1 MDNIIHV
8 ENLVKKFAEFR
19 AVDNISFDVASG
31 EIFGFLG
38 PNGAG
43 KTTTIRMLTTLIAP
57 SSGEIL
63 INGINTKD
71 DAGSIRNIIGILT
84 ETPGM
89 YEKNTAYENLK
100 FFASF
105 YKIDSSK
112 INTNIEKFL
121 KMFELWDRRN
131 DLVVTFSK
139 GMKQKLAIARALI
152 HEPKILFL
160 DEPTSALD
168 PESAHMVRSFI
179 ESLQKEKI
187 TVFLCTHNLEEA
199 QALCNTVCI
208 IKNKI
213 IKIASLYELQ
223 NLKDVKVFN
232 LGLLDNPKNYINI
245 FDKYKD
251 NIEYSYSAN
260 RVDFKI
266 KDYKKINPVIIKELT
281 DEGAQILYFNE
292 YKESLEDIYLE
303 LIKN

>member
-1 MDNIIHV
+1 MEQMINV
-8 ENLVKKFAEFR
+8 ENLVKKFAELT
-19 AVDNISFDVASG
+19 AVDNISFTVDEG

-57 SSGEIL
+57 SSGKIL
-63 INGINTKD
+63 INGIDTKK
-71 DAGSIRNIIGILT
+71 DADYIRNIIGILT

-105 YKIDSSK
+105 YKIDEAI
-112 INTNIEKFL
+112 INANIEKFL

-139 GMKQKLAIARALI
+139 GMKQKLAITRALI

-160 DEPTSALD
+160 DEPTAALD
-168 PESAHMVRSFI
+168 PESAHMVRNFI

-199 QALCNTVCI
+199 QDLCNTVCI
-208 IKNKI
+208 IKKKI

-232 LGLLDNPKNYINI
+232 LGLLDSPQKYEII
-245 FDKYKD
+245 FNKYKD
-251 NIEYSYSAN
+251 NIEYSYSN
-260 RVDFKI
+260 NTVNFKI
-266 KDYKKINPVIIKELT
+266 KNYKEINPLIIKELIN
-281 DEGAQILYFNE
+281 EGAQILYFNE

-303 LIKN
+303 LIKD

>member
-1 MDNIIHV
+1 MEKMITV
-8 ENLVKKFAEFR
+8 KNLVKKFGELF
-19 AVDNISFDVASG
+19 AVDNISFDVAEG

-57 SSGEIL
+57 TSGEIL
-63 INGINTKD
+63 INGMNIKKD
-71 DAGSIRNIIGILT
+71 ADQIRSIIGILT

-105 YKIDSSK
+105 YKVDESAIK
-112 INTNIEKFL
+112 ANIEKFL

-160 DEPTSALD
+160 DEPTAALD
-168 PESAHMVRSFI
+168 PESAFMVRNFI

-199 QALCNTVCI
+199 QDLCNTVCI
-208 IKNKI
+208 IKKKV
-213 IKIASLYELQ
+213 IKIASLSELQ
-223 NLKDVKVFN
+223 NLKDAKIFN
-232 LGLLDNPKNYINI
+232 LGLLDSPEKYKNI
-245 FDKYKD
+245 FDNYKD
-251 NIEYSYSAN
+251 NIEYSILDN
-260 RVDFKI
+260 TVNFKI
-266 KDYKKINPVIIKELT
+266 KNYEKINPLIIRDLVN
-281 DEGAQILYFNE
+281 EGAQVLYFNE

>member
-1 MDNIIHV
+1 MDQMIHV
-8 ENLVKKFAEFR
+8 ENLIKKFSELT
-19 AVDNISFDVASG
+19 AVDNISFNVAEG

-43 KTTTIRMLTTLIAP
+43 KTTTIRMLATLIAP

-63 INGINTKD
+63 INGINIKKD
-71 DAGSIRNIIGILT
+71 ADYIRNIIGILT

-105 YKIDSSK
+105 YKIDKS
-112 INTNIEKFL
+112 IITANIEKFL

-160 DEPTSALD
+160 DEPTAALD
-168 PESAHMVRSFI
+168 PESAHMVRNFI

-208 IKNKI
+208 IKKKI

-223 NLKDVKVFN
+223 NLKDVKTFN
-232 LGLLDNPKNYINI
+232 LGLLDSSQKYKNI

-251 NIEYSYSAN
+251 NVEYSCLN
-260 RVDFKI
+260 NTVDFKI
-266 KDYKKINPVIIKELT
+266 KNYKEINPLIIKELIN
-281 DEGAQILYFNE
+281 EGAKILYFNE

-303 LIKN
+303 LIKD

>member
-1 MDNIIHV
+1 MIHV
-8 ENLVKKFAEFR
+8 ENLIKKFSELT
-19 AVDNISFDVASG
+19 AVDNISFNVAEG

-43 KTTTIRMLTTLIAP
+43 KTTTIRMLATLIAP

-63 INGINTKD
+63 INGINIKKD
-71 DAGSIRNIIGILT
+71 ADYIRRIIGILT

-105 YKIDSSK
+105 YKIDKS
-112 INTNIEKFL
+112 IIIANIEKFL

-160 DEPTSALD
+160 DEPTAALD
-168 PESAHMVRSFI
+168 PESAHMVRNFI

-208 IKNKI
+208 IKKKI

-223 NLKDVKVFN
+223 NLKDVKTFN
-232 LGLLDNPKNYINI
+232 LGLLDSPQKYKNI

-251 NIEYSYSAN
+251 NAEYSCSN
-260 RVDFKI
+260 NTVDFKI
-266 KDYKKINPVIIKELT
+266 KNYKEINPLIIKELIN
-281 DEGAQILYFNE
+281 EGAKILYFNE

-303 LIKN
+303 LIKD

>member
-1 MDNIIHV
+1 MDKMIHV
-8 ENLVKKFAEFR
+8 ENLVKKFADLS
-19 AVDNISFDVASG
+19 AVDNISFNVAEG

-43 KTTTIRMLTTLIAP
+43 KTTTIRMLTTLISP

-63 INGINTKD
+63 VNGMNTKKD
-71 DAGSIRNIIGILT
+71 SESIRSIIGILT

-105 YKIDSSK
+105 YKIDESK
-112 INTNIEKFL
+112 IKANIEKFL

-160 DEPTSALD
+160 DEPTAALD
-168 PESAHMVRSFI
+168 PESAHMVRNFI

-208 IKNKI
+208 IKKKI

-223 NLKDVKVFN
+223 NLKDAKIFN
-232 LGLLDNPKNYINI
+232 LGLLDSPEKYINI

-251 NIEYSYSAN
+251 NIEYSCSN
-260 RVDFKI
+260 NTVNFKI
-266 KDYKKINPVIIKELT
+266 KNYEKINPLIIKELIN
-281 DEGAQILYFNE
+281 EGAQILYFNE

-303 LIKN
+303 LIKD

>member
-1 MDNIIHV
+1 MNHIIHV
-8 ENLVKKFAEFR
+8 ENLVKKFTELV
-19 AVDNISFDVASG
+19 AVENISFDVAQG

-57 SSGEIL
+57 TSGEIV
-63 INGINTKD
+63 INGMNIKKD
-71 DAGSIRNIIGILT
+71 AEHIRSIIGILT

-100 FFASF
+100 FFAGF
-105 YKIDSSK
+105 YNVEESTIK
-112 INTNIEKFL
+112 TNIEKHL
-121 KMFELWDRRN
+121 KMFDLWDRRN

-160 DEPTSALD
+160 DEPTAALD
-168 PESAHMVRSFI
+168 PESAYMVRNFI
-179 ESLQKEKI
+179 DSLREEKI

-199 QALCNTVCI
+199 QDLCNTVCI
-208 IKNKI
+208 IKKKI

-223 NLKDVKVFN
+223 NLKDARIFN
-232 LGLLDNPKNYINI
+232 LGLLDNPEKYKNV
-245 FDKYKD
+245 FDKFID
-251 NIEYSYSAN
+251 NIEYSISEN
-260 RVDFKI
+260 TVNFKI
-266 KDYKKINPVIIKELT
+266 RDYEKINPLIIRELIN
-281 DEGAQILYFNE
+281 EGAQILYFNE

>member
-1 MDNIIHV
+1 MDQIIQV
-8 ENLVKKFAEFR
+8 KNLVKKFTGLT
-19 AVDNISFDVASG
+19 AVDNISFNVAEG

-43 KTTTIRMLTTLIAP
+43 KTTTIRMLTTLISP
-57 SSGEIL
+57 TSGEVI
-63 INGINTKD
+63 INGINTKKD
-71 DAGSIRNIIGILT
+71 SDSIRSIIGILT

-105 YKIDSSK
+105 YKIDQSVIK
-112 INTNIEKFL
+112 TNIEKFL

-160 DEPTSALD
+160 DEPTAALD
-168 PESAHMVRSFI
+168 PESAYMVRSFI
-179 ESLQKEKI
+179 ESLRKEKI
-187 TVFLCTHNLEEA
+187 TIFLCTHNLEEA
-199 QALCNTVCI
+199 QDLCNTVCI
-208 IKNKI
+208 IKSKI

-223 NLKDVKVFN
+223 NLKDSKIFN
-232 LGLLDNPKNYINI
+232 LGLLDNPEKYKNI

-251 NIEYSYSAN
+251 NLEYSFSDKT
-260 RVDFKI
+260 VDFKI
-266 KDYKKINPVIIKELT
+266 VDYKKINPLLIKELIN
-281 DEGAQILYFNE
+281 EGAQILYFNE

-303 LIKN
+303 LIKD

>member
-1 MDNIIHV
+1 MDQIIHV
-8 ENLVKKFAEFR
+8 ENLIKKFAALT
-19 AVDNISFDVASG
+19 AVDNISFDVAEG

-43 KTTTIRMLTTLIAP
+43 KTTTIRMLTTLITP

-63 INGINTKD
+63 INGINVKS
-71 DAGSIRNIIGILT
+71 DADSIRSMIGILT

-89 YEKNTAYENLK
+89 YEKNTAFENLK

-105 YKIDSSK
+105 YKIDESR
-112 INTNIEKFL
+112 INANIEKFL

-131 DLVVTFSK
+131 DPVVTFSK

-160 DEPTSALD
+160 DEPTAALD

-199 QALCNTVCI
+199 QDLCNTVCI
-208 IKNKI
+208 IKKKV

-223 NLKDVKVFN
+223 NLKDTKVFN
-232 LGLLDNPKNYINI
+232 LGLLEDPQRYKNI
-245 FDKYKD
+245 FDKYTD
-251 NIEYSYSAN
+251 NIEYSFLN
-260 RVDFKI
+260 NTVDFKI
-266 KDYKKINPVIIKELT
+266 KDYKKINPLIIKELIN
-281 DEGAQILYFNE
+281 EGAQILYFNE

-303 LIKN
+303 LIKD

>member
-1 MDNIIHV
+1 MDQMIHV
-8 ENLVKKFAEFR
+8 ENLIKKFAELT
-19 AVDNISFDVASG
+19 AVDNISFNVAEG

-43 KTTTIRMLTTLIAP
+43 KTTTIRMLATLIAP

-63 INGINTKD
+63 INDVNTKN
-71 DAGSIRNIIGILT
+71 DADYIRNIIGILT

-105 YKIDSSK
+105 YRIDKS
-112 INTNIEKFL
+112 IIIANIEKFL

-160 DEPTSALD
+160 DEPTAALD
-168 PESAHMVRSFI
+168 PESAHMVRNFI

-199 QALCNTVCI
+199 QDLCNTVCI
-208 IKNKI
+208 IKKKI

-223 NLKDVKVFN
+223 NLKDVKTFN
-232 LGLLDNPKNYINI
+232 LGLLDSPQKYKNI
-245 FDKYKD
+245 FDKYRD
-251 NIEYSYSAN
+251 NVEYSFLSN
-260 RVDFKI
+260 TVDFKI
-266 KDYKKINPVIIKELT
+266 KNYKEINPLIIKELIN
-281 DEGAQILYFNE
+281 EGARILYFNE

-303 LIKN
+303 LIKD

>member
-1 MDNIIHV
+1 MDQIIHV
-8 ENLVKKFAEFR
+8 ENLIKKFAALT
-19 AVDNISFDVASG
+19 AVDNISFDVTEG

-43 KTTTIRMLTTLIAP
+43 KTTTIRMLTTLIVP

-63 INGINTKD
+63 INGINVKS
-71 DAGSIRNIIGILT
+71 DAGSIRSMIGMLT

-89 YEKNTAYENLK
+89 YEKNTAFENLK

-105 YKIDSSK
+105 YKIDESR
-112 INTNIEKFL
+112 INANIEKFL

-131 DLVVTFSK
+131 DPVVTFSK
-139 GMKQKLAIARALI
+139 GMKQKLAIARALM

-160 DEPTSALD
+160 DEPTAALD

-199 QALCNTVCI
+199 QDLCNTVCI
-208 IKNKI
+208 IKKKV

-223 NLKDVKVFN
+223 NLKDTKVFN
-232 LGLLDNPKNYINI
+232 LGLLEDPRRYKNI
-245 FDKYKD
+245 FDKYTD
-251 NIEYSYSAN
+251 NIEYSFSN
-260 RVDFKI
+260 NTVDFKI
-266 KDYKKINPVIIKELT
+266 KDYKKINPLIIKELIN
-281 DEGAQILYFNE
+281 EGAQILYFNE

-303 LIKN
+303 LIKD

>member
-1 MDNIIHV
+1 MDQIIRV
-8 ENLVKKFAEFR
+8 ENLVKKFAGLT
-19 AVDNISFDVASG
+19 AVDNISFNVAEG

-43 KTTTIRMLTTLIAP
+43 KTTTIRMLTTLISP
-57 SSGEIL
+57 TSGEII
-63 INGINTKD
+63 INGINIKKD
-71 DAGSIRNIIGILT
+71 SDSVRSIIGILT

-105 YKIDSSK
+105 YGVDESRIKA
-112 INTNIEKFL
+112 NIEKFL

-160 DEPTSALD
+160 DEPTAALD
-168 PESAHMVRSFI
+168 PESAYMVRNFI
-179 ESLQKEKI
+179 ESLHKEKI

-199 QALCNTVCI
+199 QDLCNTVCI
-208 IKNKI
+208 IKKKI

-223 NLKDVKVFN
+223 NLKDSKIFK
-232 LGLLDNPKNYINI
+232 LGLLDNPEKYENI
-245 FDKYKD
+245 FDSYKD
-251 NIEYSYSAN
+251 NLEYSISN
-260 RVDFKI
+260 NTISFKI
-266 KDYKKINPVIIKELT
+266 KNYEKVNPLIIKELVN
-281 DEGAQILYFNE
+281 EGAQILYFNE

-303 LIKN
+303 LIKD

>member
-1 MDNIIHV
+1 MENIISV
-8 ENLVKKFAEFR
+8 KNLVKKFGGLV
-19 AVDNISFDVASG
+19 AVENISFDVSEG

-57 SSGEIL
+57 LSGEIL
-63 INGINTKD
+63 INGMNIKKD
-71 DAGSIRNIIGILT
+71 ADQIRNIIGILT

-105 YKIDSSK
+105 YKIDEHIIK
-112 INTNIEKFL
+112 ANIEKFL

-160 DEPTSALD
+160 DEPTAALD
-168 PESAHMVRSFI
+168 PESAYMVRNFI

-199 QALCNTVCI
+199 QDLCNTVCI
-208 IKNKI
+208 IKKKI

-223 NLKDVKVFN
+223 NLKTAKIFN
-232 LGLLDNPKNYINI
+232 LGLLDSPEKYTNI

-251 NIEYSYSAN
+251 NIEYSFSNNA
-260 RVDFKI
+260 VDFKI
-266 KDYKKINPVIIKELT
+266 KHYEKINPLLIRDLIN
-281 DEGAQILYFNE
+281 EGAQILYFNE

>member
-1 MDNIIHV
+1 MDFMIRV
-8 ENLVKKFAEFR
+8 ENLIKKFGSLT
-19 AVDNISFDVASG
+19 AVDNISFNVTEG

-43 KTTTIRMLTTLIAP
+43 KTTTIRMLTTLITP
-57 SSGEIL
+57 SSGNIF
-63 INGINTKD
+63 INGINTKN
-71 DAGSIRNIIGILT
+71 DANYIRSIIGILT

-105 YKIDSSK
+105 YKIDESI

-160 DEPTSALD
+160 DEPTAALD
-168 PESAHMVRSFI
+168 PESAHMVRNFI
-179 ESLQKEKI
+179 ENLREEKI

-208 IKNKI
+208 IKKKI

-223 NLKDVKVFN
+223 NLKDVKIFN
-232 LGLLDNPKNYINI
+232 LGLLEEPQKYGNI

-251 NIEYSYSAN
+251 NIEYSFSGN
-260 RVDFKI
+260 TVDFKI
-266 KDYKKINPVIIKELT
+266 KEYKKINPLLIKELVG
-281 DEGAQILYFNE
+281 EGAQILYFNE

-303 LIKN
+303 LIKD

>member
-1 MDNIIHV
+1 MDQMIHV
-8 ENLVKKFAEFR
+8 ENLIKKFSELT
-19 AVDNISFDVASG
+19 AVDNISFNVAEG

-43 KTTTIRMLTTLIAP
+43 KTTTIRMLATLIAP

-63 INGINTKD
+63 INGINIKKD
-71 DAGSIRNIIGILT
+71 ADYIRRIIGILT

-105 YKIDSSK
+105 YKIDKS
-112 INTNIEKFL
+112 IIIANIEKFL

-160 DEPTSALD
+160 DEPTAALD
-168 PESAHMVRSFI
+168 PESAHMVRNFI

-208 IKNKI
+208 IKKKI

-223 NLKDVKVFN
+223 NLKDVKTFN
-232 LGLLDNPKNYINI
+232 LGLLDSPQKYKNI

-251 NIEYSYSAN
+251 NAEYSCSN
-260 RVDFKI
+260 NTVDFKI
-266 KDYKKINPVIIKELT
+266 KNYKEINPLIIKELIN
-281 DEGAQILYFNE
+281 EGAKILYFNE

-303 LIKN
+303 LIKD

>member
-1 MDNIIHV
+1 MEKIISV
-8 ENLVKKFAEFR
+8 KNLVKKFAELT
-19 AVDNISFDVASG
+19 AVDNISFDVAEG

-43 KTTTIRMLTTLIAP
+43 KTTTIRMLTTLISP

-63 INGINTKD
+63 INGMTIKKD
-71 DAGSIRNIIGILT
+71 ADHIRSIIGILT

-105 YKIDSSK
+105 YKIDECIIK
-112 INTNIEKFL
+112 ANIEKFL

-160 DEPTSALD
+160 DEPTAALD
-168 PESAHMVRSFI
+168 PESAHMVRNFI

-199 QALCNTVCI
+199 QDLCNTVCI
-208 IKNKI
+208 IKKKI

-223 NLKDVKVFN
+223 NLKDTKIFN
-232 LGLLDNPKNYINI
+232 LGLLDSPEKYKNI
-245 FDKYKD
+245 FDSYKD
-251 NIEYSYSAN
+251 NIEYSYSN
-260 RVDFKI
+260 NNVNFKI
-266 KDYKKINPVIIKELT
+266 KDYEKINPLIIRELIN
-281 DEGAQILYFNE
+281 EGAQILYFNE